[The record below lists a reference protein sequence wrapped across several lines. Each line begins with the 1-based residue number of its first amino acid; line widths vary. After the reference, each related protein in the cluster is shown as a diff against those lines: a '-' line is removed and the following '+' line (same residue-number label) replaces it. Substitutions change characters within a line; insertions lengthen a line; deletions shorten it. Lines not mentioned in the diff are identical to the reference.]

1 MYVCICNAITED
13 HLKEIIKDNK
23 CASIDDLQKFG
34 VADNCFKCYYEI
46 REMFDDVDDLSKKDN
61 M

>member
-23 CASIDDLQKFG
+23 CASINDLQNFG
-34 VADNCFKCYYEI
+34 VADSCCKCYNQTQ
-46 REMFDDVDDLSKKDN
+46 EMLLKYINKEAKN
-61 M
+61 LE